1 MILYDLKCKNEHL
14 FEGWFRDSAT
24 FDAQVEAGELLC
36 PVCGSKQIS
45 KAPMAPRIAK
55 SSDKQRDDSVRTQA
69 ETARRALRELRS
81 KVEQSCDY
89 VGADFPEEARRIHY
103 GESDARGIYGE
114 SSKEEARELR
124 EEGIEVQQIPWVPR
138 GDS

>member
-1 MILYDLKCKNEHL
+1 MILYDLKCKNGHQ
-14 FEGWFRDSAT
+14 FEGWFRDSAAY
-24 FDAQVEAGELLC
+24 DAQLEAGELLC
-36 PVCGSKQIS
+36 PACGSKKVG

-55 SSDKQRDDSVRTQA
+55 GGDKPREEVVSSEAKA
-69 ETARRALRELRS
+69 ARKALQELRS
-81 KVEQSCDY
+81 KIEQNFDY
-89 VGADFPEEARRIHY
+89 VGASFPEEARRMHY

-124 EEGIEVQQIPWVPR
+124 EEGIEVQRIPWLPR

>member
-24 FDAQVEAGELLC
+24 YDAQVKAGELLC
-36 PVCGSKQIS
+36 PACGSKKIS

-55 SSDKQRDDSVRTQA
+55 SGDKQRDDSVRTQA
-69 ETARRALRELRS
+69 ETARKALQELRN
-81 KVEQSCDY
+81 KVEQNCDY

-124 EEGIEVQQIPWVPR
+124 EEGIEVQRIPWVPR

>member
-1 MILYDLKCKNEHL
+1 MILYDLKCKNGHQ

-24 FDAQVEAGELLC
+24 YDAQVKAGEVLC
-36 PVCGSKQIS
+36 PACGSKKVG

-55 SSDKQRDDSVRTQA
+55 GSGKPSSESVTSEA
-69 ETARRALRELRS
+69 KVARKALQELRS
-81 KVEQSCDY
+81 KIEQNFDY

-114 SSKEEARELR
+114 SSKEETQELR
-124 EEGIEVQQIPWVPR
+124 EEGIEVQRIPWVSR